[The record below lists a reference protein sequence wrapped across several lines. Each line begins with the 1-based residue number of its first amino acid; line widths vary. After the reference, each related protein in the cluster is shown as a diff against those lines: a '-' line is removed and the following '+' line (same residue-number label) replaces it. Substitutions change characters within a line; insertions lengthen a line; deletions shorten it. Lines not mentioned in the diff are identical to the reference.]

1 MNDQDLVE
9 RAAAGDLDA
18 FTELVE
24 SRRDRVFRIARHL
37 VGDEE
42 LARDI
47 AQDVFFRLFR
57 VIHRFRKGGRFD
69 PWLHRMTVH
78 LGIDALRRER
88 PHRQTASLEEI
99 SGRQDTVPSPQPGPA
114 QALGAQEV
122 RRLFADLSRRLG
134 RRQRAAFILREIE
147 GLSTLEVAEV
157 LGTSESTVRN
167 HILQARKVL
176 QKALRERFPEYLPPE
191 RR

>member
-69 PWLHRMTVH
+69 AWLHRMTVH